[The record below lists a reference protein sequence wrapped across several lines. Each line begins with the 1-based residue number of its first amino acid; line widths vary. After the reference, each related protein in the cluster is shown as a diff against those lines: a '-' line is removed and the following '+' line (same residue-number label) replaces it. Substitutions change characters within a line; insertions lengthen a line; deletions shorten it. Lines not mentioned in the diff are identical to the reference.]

1 MNQPEI
7 KDAVELLRRYKTQKS
22 WTDAQ
27 LATSMT
33 AFGWTWTETHV
44 ATLFRG
50 TMKPSEEEREY
61 IKRYLLSRYY
71 VETLA

>member
-33 AFGWTWTETHV
+33 AFGWTWTEMHIV
-44 ATLFRG
+44 GLFRG

-71 VETLA
+71 VENLS

>member
-7 KDAVELLRRYKTQKS
+7 KDAVQLLRRYKTQKS

-33 AFGWTWTETHV
+33 TLGWTWSGV
-44 ATLFRG
+44 LIAALFRG
-50 TMKPSEEEREY
+50 TMKPSEEKKEY

-71 VETLA
+71 VENLV

>member
-7 KDAVELLRRYKTQKS
+7 INEIELLRRYKAQKA
-22 WTDAQ
+22 WTNAQ

-33 AFGWTWTETHV
+33 ALGWTWAEAFV
-44 ATLFRG
+44 AALLMGTL
-50 TMKPSEEEREY
+50 KPSEEQREY

>member
-22 WTDAQ
+22 WTNAQ

-33 AFGWTWTETHV
+33 TLGWTWSEV
-44 ATLFRG
+44 LIATLFRG

-71 VETLA
+71 VETLV

>member
-7 KDAVELLRRYKTQKS
+7 KDPIQLLRRYKTQKS

-33 AFGWTWTETHV
+33 VLGWTWTETFV
-44 ATLFRG
+44 ANLFKG
-50 TMKPSEEEREY
+50 TMKPSEEQGEY
-61 IKRYLLSRYY
+61 IKRYLLTRYY

>member
-7 KDAVELLRRYKTQKS
+7 KAPIELLRRYKTQKS

-33 AFGWTWTETHV
+33 ALGWTWGEEFV

-50 TMKPSEEEREY
+50 TMKPSEEQCEY

-71 VETLA
+71 VETLS

>member
-7 KDAVELLRRYKTQKS
+7 KYAVELLRRYKTQKS
-22 WTDAQ
+22 WTDTQ

-50 TMKPSEEEREY
+50 TMKANEEEREY

-71 VETLA
+71 IETLV

>member
-7 KDAVELLRRYKTQKS
+7 INEVELLRRYQAQKT

-33 AFGWTWTETHV
+33 AAGWTWGEV
-44 ATLFRG
+44 QIAGLFAGTL
-50 TMKPSEEEREY
+50 KPSEEQREY
-61 IKRYLLSRYY
+61 IKRYLLNRYY
-71 VETLA
+71 VETLS

>member
-22 WTDAQ
+22 WTNAQ

-33 AFGWTWTETHV
+33 TLGWTWSEV
-44 ATLFRG
+44 LIAALFRG
-50 TMKPSEEEREY
+50 TMKPSEEKREY
-61 IKRYLLSRYY
+61 IKRYLLSRYN
-71 VETLA
+71 VETLS

>member
-33 AFGWTWTETHV
+33 TLGWTWTEGFV
-44 ATLFRG
+44 AALFRG
-50 TMKPSEEEREY
+50 TIKSSEEGREY

>member
-7 KDAVELLRRYKTQKS
+7 KDAIELLRRYKTQKS

-33 AFGWTWTETHV
+33 TLGWTWTETHV
-44 ATLFRG
+44 GALFKG
-50 TMKPSEEEREY
+50 TMKPSEEQCEY

-71 VETLA
+71 VEAL

>member
-33 AFGWTWTETHV
+33 TLGWTWSEV
-44 ATLFRG
+44 LIAALFRG
-50 TMKPSEEEREY
+50 TMKPSEEKKEY

-71 VETLA
+71 VETLV

>member
-7 KDAVELLRRYKTQKS
+7 KDAVELLIRYKTQKS
-22 WTDAQ
+22 WSNAT

-33 AFGWTWTETHV
+33 TLGWTWTETHV
-44 ATLFRG
+44 AALFKG
-50 TMKPSEEEREY
+50 TMKPSEEQYEY

-71 VETLA
+71 VETLV

>member
-7 KDAVELLRRYKTQKS
+7 KDTVELLRRYKTQKS
-22 WTDAQ
+22 WSNAT
-27 LATSMT
+27 LATSIT
-33 AFGWTWTETHV
+33 AFGWTWTATFV

-71 VETLA
+71 VETLV